1 MNFHGYSALFS
12 LQICL
17 LAWAQQMTANVK
29 ASIQPGACI

>member
-17 LAWAQQMTANVK
+17 PWAQQMTANVK